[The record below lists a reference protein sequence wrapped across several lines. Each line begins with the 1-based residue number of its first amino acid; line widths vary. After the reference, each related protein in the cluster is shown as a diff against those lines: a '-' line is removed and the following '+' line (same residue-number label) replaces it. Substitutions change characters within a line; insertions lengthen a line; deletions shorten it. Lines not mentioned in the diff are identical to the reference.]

1 MIKIHEQT
9 LERIAI
15 KKFVKCDVDAL
26 EKFEKSSLSAH
37 AIGVYYILSLKLLIH
52 SNIAEVSISDI
63 VRFSKSSKSTVIRC
77 LKELE
82 REGFIQI
89 NKMDGKKTFYQ
100 LSFSFNG
107 QQKTGSTSITQTP
120 AVHSSGIT
128 ETPVNSPT
136 GITQTLVLSSPY
148 KKNIKKKKTTSK
160 KRDDDVFL
168 ENNSFRK
175 SNYQK
180 DKLELCKKYM
190 NQLKALKLINIKTTD
205 AQYISGIYDK
215 NNDMNTWDNLKEKI
229 NDLDTKIKQK
239 QNPVQFVEVS
249 KIQDDLESTSEET
262 SNVDVDKLK
271 QRDNYADE
279 YQAILKGLQEENPM
293 LKQGVFADRLV
304 HAQMHENLLVGEGK
318 S

>member
-1 MIKIHEQT
+1 MIKIHEET
-9 LERIAI
+9 LECVSI

-26 EKFEKSSLSAH
+26 QKLEESSLSAH
-37 AIGVYYILSLKLLIH
+37 SIGIYYVLSLKLLIH

-63 VRFSKSSKSTVIRC
+63 VRYSKSSKSTVIRC

-82 REGFIQI
+82 NEGFIQI

-107 QQKTGSTSITQTP
+107 QKKAGITSVTQTP
-120 AVHSSGIT
+120 TMHSSGVT
-128 ETPVNSPT
+128 QTPVNRPT
-136 GITQTLVLSSPY
+136 GVTQTPVLSSSY

-180 DKLELCKKYM
+180 EKLDLCKTYLSY
-190 NQLKALKLINIKTTD
+190 LKELNVIEIKTTD
-205 AQYISGIYDK
+205 AQYISSIYH
-215 NNDMNTWDNLKEKI
+215 NNEDLDTWDNLQEKI
-229 NDLDTKIKQK
+229 KSMETQLNEKK
-239 QNPVQFVEVS
+239 NPVHFVEIP
-249 KIQDDLESTSEET
+249 KNQDDLESVSEET